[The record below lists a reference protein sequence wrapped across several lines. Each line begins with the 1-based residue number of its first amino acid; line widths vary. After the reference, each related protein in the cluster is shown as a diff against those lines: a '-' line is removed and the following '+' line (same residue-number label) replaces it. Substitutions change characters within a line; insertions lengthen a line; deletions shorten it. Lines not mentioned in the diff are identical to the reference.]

1 MIPRLKD
8 AYEKKTIDDLQ
19 KKFSMKNKYMVPKFI
34 KVVLNMGLGLD
45 ANDKKKLQ
53 NCIEDMSLISGQKP
67 IVTKFKKSI
76 SNFKTRKGTTAGVK
90 VTLRSNR
97 MYEFIDRLVNI
108 ALPRIKDFQGLS
120 VNGFDTFGNYSFG
133 IKEHII
139 FPEINFDKVDR
150 IRGMDI
156 TLVTN
161 SKNKKF
167 TFALLE
173 SMNFPFNKQKKNKEI
188 NWGTMAKTS
197 SIQRNLK
204 RIRLAKKFLKKR
216 ENLKKII
223 KNRKLPLEDRF
234 AAQLKLAKIPKNSS
248 KTRIRNRCEI
258 TGRPHGYYRKLKI
271 SRIALRD
278 LASKGKIPGMTK
290 SSW

>member
-8 AYEKKTIDDLQ
+8 EYEKKTIDDLQ

-173 SMNFPFNKQKKNKEI
+173 SMNFPFNKQQKNKEI

-197 SIQRNLK
+197 SIPRNLK

>member
-8 AYEKKTIDDLQ
+8 TYDTKIIGDLQ

-53 NCIEDMSLISGQKP
+53 NCIEDMSLISGQRP

-76 SNFKTRKGTTAGVK
+76 SNFKTRKGFTAGVK
-90 VTLRSNR
+90 VTLRGNR

-258 TGRPHGYYRKLKI
+258 TGRPHGFYRKLKI